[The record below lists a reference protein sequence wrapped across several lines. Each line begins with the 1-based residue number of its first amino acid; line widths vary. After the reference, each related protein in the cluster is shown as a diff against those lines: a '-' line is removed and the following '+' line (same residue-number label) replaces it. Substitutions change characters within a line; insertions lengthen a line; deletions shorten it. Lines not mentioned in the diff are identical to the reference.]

1 MRSIRIAGVIVA
13 TLCIFAGTGRA
24 APSPN
29 TEPRLTRLDG
39 STIAP
44 QQVDATV
51 NQLLEAA
58 HVTGAGIAIFEDDRI
73 AYLKAYGL
81 RDTEKQLP
89 LTPDSVMTSASLSK
103 AAFATVVL
111 RLVQQRKLELDK
123 PIYEY
128 LPKPLPEYP
137 RYADLKGDERYR
149 KITLRML
156 LSHTSG
162 FPNWRAFEDDGK
174 LKIYFEPGSRYA
186 YSGEGIDLAQL
197 VVETVTDEPLT
208 KLMERELFSPLGMT
222 RTSMV
227 WEPRF
232 ESDFANGYDEYGR
245 SLGPEKRRARM
256 PRGRCRPRC
265 AIMRRS

>member
-1 MRSIRIAGVIVA
+1 MRSSRGLRSFVFGAAFCLLVGGAHAEAGSGSRI
-13 TLCIFAGTGRA
+13 
-24 APSPN
+24 
-29 TEPRLTRLDG
+29 TRLDG
-39 STIAP
+39 SRIAP

-58 HVTGAGIAIFEDDRI
+58 QVTGAGIAIFEDGRI
-73 AYLKAYGL
+73 ADLKAYGL
-81 RDTEKQLP
+81 RDTEKRLP

-103 AAFATVVL
+103 AAFATVVM
-111 RLVQQRKLELDK
+111 RLVQQGRLNLDK
-123 PIYEY
+123 PIYTY

-137 RYADLKGDERYR
+137 RYADLSGDERYK

-162 FPNWRAFEDDGK
+162 FPNWRAFEDDHK
-174 LKIYFEPGSRYA
+174 LKIHFEPGTRYA
-186 YSGEGIDLAQL
+186 YSGEGIDLAQF

-208 KLMERELFSPLGMT
+208 TVMERELFGPLGMT

-245 SLGPEKRRARM
+245 SLGPEKRT
-256 PRGRCRPRC
+256 RPDAAGSMQTTLRD
-265 AIMRRS
+265 